1 MTQPSIQSPSG
12 TERFAYQAADDAIT
26 RRQKQAIFVIA
37 SSCCAAGCLWTGMYA
52 LVFGWCLTTLLPA
65 LFVVIVGSALAV
77 SHRTGRHTYAVHAQ
91 ILGIMYVTAG
101 LQWTMGTIASSGFVL
116 AWAFCGPM
124 TALAFFSLRKAGIFM
139 ALYALNIL
147 ITVYYDGYF
156 SHHGMDVSPTLRLV
170 FFAMNVIV
178 SSIVVFFFGSYF
190 AQSAESQRMRAEE
203 LQHSL
208 DDLSAKQ
215 LGPYTLEH
223 KLGAGGMGVVYK
235 ARHALLRRSTA
246 VKLLPVDKIGEAS
259 LARFEREV
267 QNTANLTHP
276 NIVSIHDYGRS
287 ADGMFYYA
295 MEYLDGVDLDALVRR
310 FGPLPPARAVH
321 ILKQVAE
328 ALDEA
333 HHRGLVHRDIK
344 PANIMLCRI
353 GNRPDVVKV
362 LDFGLVKEIGTDVNV
377 TQDGSF
383 AGTPAFLAP
392 EAMTDPAS
400 VGPPADLYGLGAV
413 AYWLLTGRTVFLAK
427 TTLDMCAQQMH
438 TQPQPPSVHR
448 PTLPE
453 ALDELVLAC
462 LAKNP
467 AERIATARALLT
479 RLDQLEQSLPERWT
493 AEHGRAWWDR
503 LEQTAPGA
511 TPGRDSGTHPQ
522 TLDLPARVADHPHP
536 AHSLEMGTTVAAVRG
551 G

>member
-1 MTQPSIQSPSG
+1 MTQPPIQPPTG

-37 SSCCAAGCLWTGMYA
+37 ASCCAAGCLWTAMYA
-52 LVFGWCLTTLLPA
+52 FVFGWCLTTALPA
-65 LFVVIVGSALAV
+65 LFVVLVGSALAL
-77 SHRTGRHTYAVHAQ
+77 SHRTGNHTLVVYAQ

-101 LQWTMGTIASSGFVL
+101 IQWTMGTIAASGFVL

-124 TALAFFSLRKAGIFM
+124 TALAFFPLRKAGIFM
-139 ALYALNIL
+139 VLYALNIL
-147 ITVYYDGYF
+147 ITVYYDDYF
-156 SHHGMDVSPTLRLV
+156 SHHGMDVSANLRLM

-178 SSIVVFFFGSYF
+178 SSLVVFFFGSYF
-190 AQSAESQRMRAEE
+190 AQSAQSQRMRAEE

-208 DDLSAKQ
+208 DDLTAKQ

-235 ARHALLRRSTA
+235 ARHALLRRPTA

-259 LARFEREV
+259 LTRFEREV
-267 QNTANLTHP
+267 QNTADLTHP

-287 ADGMFYYA
+287 AEGMFYYA

-310 FGPLPPARAVH
+310 SGPLPPARAVH
-321 ILKQVAE
+321 ILKQVAD

-362 LDFGLVKEIGTDVNV
+362 LDFGLVKELGTDVVV

-427 TTLDMCAQQMH
+427 TTLDMCAKQLH
-438 TQPQPPSVHR
+438 TPPEPPSVHM
-448 PTLPE
+448 PSLPA

-462 LAKNP
+462 LVKAP
-467 AERIATARALLT
+467 EARTATARALL
-479 RLDQLEQSLPERWT
+479 RQLDAVEQSLPERWT
-493 AEHGRAWWDR
+493 AEQGHAWWNR
-503 LEQTAPGA
+503 LEQLRPDAASGK
-511 TPGRDSGTHPQ
+511 DSSAHPL
-522 TLDLPARVADHPHP
+522 TLDLAARPADHTRA
-536 AHSLEMGTTVAAVRG
+536 AHALEMGTTVAAIRG
-551 G
+551 V